1 MNEEEIKKLLTKFF
15 DGETTEN
22 DEKLLRAIFNDSS
35 CPGGFETEW
44 DYVRFCL
51 INGTVS
57 EPSINLEDRI
67 EKAINYSVGS
77 SEKDKSRKRYL
88 VFLSGIAATVL
99 LLFGTYFLIESRY
112 KIYDTYSDPEIAYA
126 ETMKI
131 LMDVSTRLN
140 KGTSTLA
147 PVGRL
152 NAITEESMEK
162 INNSSS
168 VINESLL
175 KINGALKTTTI
186 INKSKTESV
195 NK

>member
-15 DGETTEN
+15 NGETTED

-35 CPGGFETEW
+35 CPRGFETEW

-51 INGTVS
+51 INSTVY
-57 EPSINLEDRI
+57 EPSFNLEDKI
-67 EKAINYSVGS
+67 EKAIDESVS
-77 SEKDKSRKRYL
+77 LSEKDKNNKRFM
-88 VFLSGIAATVL
+88 VFLSGIAATLL
-99 LLFGTYFLIESRY
+99 LLFGTYFFIENRNR
-112 KIYDTYSDPEIAYA
+112 INDTYSDPAIAYA

-131 LMDVSTRLN
+131 LMDVSSRLN

-152 NAITEESMEK
+152 NVITEESMEK
-162 INNSSS
+162 ISNSSS

-175 KINGALKTTTI
+175 KINGAIKTTSV
-186 INKSKTESV
+186 INKSKTGSV